1 MNKKILVIMIM
12 VISTMVVLQ
21 SCKKDENETK
31 ISSYNDTESHNIGQ
45 NCMNC
50 HYSGGSGEGWFTLA
64 GTVYDSLKTSPYPN
78 TTIKLYS
85 GPNETG
91 NFLGTIEV
99 DGLGNFYT
107 TNQIEFGNGLYP
119 SASGNTTTKRMVTPV
134 ISGQCN
140 SCHGQSVDR
149 IWTK

>member
-1 MNKKILVIMIM
+1 MNTKILFIVIATI
-12 VISTMVVLQ
+12 ISGLILQ
-21 SCKKDENETK
+21 SCHKNANETK
-31 ISSYNDTESHNIGQ
+31 ISIYNENESHKTGK

-50 HYSGGSGEGWFTLA
+50 HYSGGSGEGWFTIA

-91 NFLGTIEV
+91 NLIGTIEA

-107 TNQIEFGNGLYP
+107 TKLIDFGDGIYT
-119 SASGNTTTKRMVTPV
+119 SASGNSTTKHMLAPITT
-134 ISGQCN
+134 GQCN
-140 SCHGQSVDR
+140 GCHGETTDR
-149 IWTK
+149 IWTN